1 MKHTK
6 RRAFFLALGIS
17 LFLFITAV
25 GFVVVDYQGRRLSF
39 GESQPPLWLRRL
51 PGGRYTLEVDLLG
64 VEASCWISS
73 ACPTADHGRQKA
85 SLAGAVGLGRGAAP
99 VAGGA
104 DLRPACALLDGG
116 CGGVVLGGA
125 GLFDRGPGSA
135 VELPPQGEAALFL
148 ALPAPGNV
156 PGGGEKQA
164 PAVKIIPGI
173 PPKNPQDMGLSR

>member
-1 MKHTK
+1 M
-6 RRAFFLALGIS
+6 G
-17 LFLFITAV
+17 
-25 GFVVVDYQGRRLSF
+25 
-39 GESQPPLWLRRL
+39 
-51 PGGRYTLEVDLLG
+51 
-64 VEASCWISS
+64 C
-73 ACPTADHGRQKA
+73 
-85 SLAGAVGLGRGAAP
+85 GRGAAP

-148 ALPAPGNV
+148 ALPAPGPV
-156 PGGGEKQA
+156 PGAGEKQA
-164 PAVKIIPGI
+164 PAVKIFPGI